1 MISADLAYLLRSWF
15 RTAWPSLALAALLI
29 LTTSLGGCA
38 SFDPSRISV
47 NVDPDK
53 FTSIGW

>member
-1 MISADLAYLLRSWF
+1 VIGVNVRALPRTWF
-15 RTAWPSLALAALLI
+15 GAASPGLALAALLI
-29 LTTSLGGCA
+29 LTTTLGGCA

-47 NVDPDK
+47 NLAPDQ

>member
-1 MISADLAYLLRSWF
+1 MSVKLRSLLRSWVA
-15 RTAWPSLALAALLI
+15 TAWPGLALAALII
-29 LTTSLGGCA
+29 LTTTLGGCA

-47 NVDPDK
+47 NLAPDQ

>member
-1 MISADLAYLLRSWF
+1 MISADLACLLRSWF
-15 RTAWPSLALAALLI
+15 STAWPGLALAALLI

-38 SFDPSRISV
+38 SFDPARISV

-53 FTSIGW
+53 FTSISW

>member
-1 MISADLAYLLRSWF
+1 MISTDLACLLRSWF
-15 RTAWPSLALAALLI
+15 RTAWPGLTLAAVLI

-38 SFDPSRISV
+38 SFDPARISV

-53 FTSIGW
+53 FGSIGW